1 MVLCGSEIGRSR
13 NDMHVGEGCHIS
25 DKWIPNNL
33 TTELYDIN
41 NKEIKTSNRVKNT
54 RMYIRQYYYWFM

>member
-1 MVLCGSEIGRSR
+1 
-13 NDMHVGEGCHIS
+13 MHVGEGCHIS